1 MDKREAFLFYRS
13 FHEATKKLNDDLYK
27 EIMVAVL
34 EYALDGNLIELS
46 PMAECAFLLIKAQ
59 IDANNRKREAG
70 KKGGETRAENEAKR
84 AEAEAKVKQTEA
96 EVKQTQAD
104 LNQSQAEVKQTQAD
118 LEESQAKDKGIKN
131 KDKSKSISDPLI
143 TSTGEPLPAP
153 PEADCEAIPLNDG
166 TEWKPTQELFAEWE
180 RLYPGVD
187 VRQKIRDM
195 RGWCLSNPTRRKTRR
210 GVQAFVTG
218 WLSREQNK
226 APAQPQA
233 KRKTRF
239 DNFPGHDT
247 DYDALMWG
255 MVAGGKQ

>member
-1 MDKREAFLFYRS
+1 MEQRGGFIFYRS
-13 FHEATKKLNDDLYK
+13 FHEAVKDLPADLYK
-27 EIMVAVL
+27 EILSAVI
-34 EYALDGNLIELS
+34 EYALDGTDPELS
-46 PMAECAFLLIKAQ
+46 PVARCAFLLVKPQ
-59 IDANNRKREAG
+59 IDANNRRRENG
-70 KKGGETRAENEAKR
+70 SKGGRPR
-84 AEAEAKVKQTEA
+84 TE
-96 EVKQTQAD
+96 
-104 LNQSQAEVKQTQAD
+104 QAEKETEEKPKETEEKPNYNQEETGEEPTPKHPEPK
-118 LEESQAKDKGIKN
+118 EESIKYKDKDKRKN
-131 KDKSKSISDPLI
+131 IDKAIYS
-143 TSTGEPLPAP
+143 STGEPLPAP
-153 PEADCEAIPLNDG
+153 PEADCESIPLNDG
-166 TEWKPTQELFAEWE
+166 TEWKPPADLFAEWE

>member
-1 MDKREAFLFYRS
+1 MEQRNGFIFYRS
-13 FHEATKKLNDDLYK
+13 FHEAVKDLPADLYK
-27 EIMVAVL
+27 EIMSAVI
-34 EYALDGNLIELS
+34 EYALDGTDPDLS
-46 PMAECAFLLIKAQ
+46 PVARCAFLLIKPQ
-59 IDANNRKREAG
+59 IDANNRRRENG
-70 KKGGETRAENEAKR
+70 SKGGRPKTEQEAK
-84 AEAEAKVKQTEA
+84 ETENKPNDNLT
-96 EVKQTQAD
+96 ETGKEPNTKHP
-104 LNQSQAEVKQTQAD
+104 EPK
-118 LEESQAKDKGIKN
+118 EESIKN
-131 KDKSKSISDPLI
+131 KDKRKGLDKALN
-143 TSTGEPLPAP
+143 TTTGEPIPAP
-153 PEADCEAIPLNDG
+153 PEADCESIPLNDG
-166 TEWKPTQELFAEWE
+166 TEWKPPADLFAEWE

-255 MVAGGKQ
+255 MVAGGKT